1 MHNKRAQSDVVSTVL
16 IILLVV
22 AAVAIIG
29 AIILNVVNK
38 GGSSVSG
45 ATACQAV
52 DVHPSQCT
60 IVGGNTAAVAQRG
73 SVGGSTD
80 ATIQNVTYIFYKSD
94 GTTDVNSSAQL
105 GNIANV
111 GGTATGN
118 FAGIHTSVKTAVTLK
133 LSDGS
138 ITTCDPSTVQVACS

>member
-1 MHNKRAQSDVVSTVL
+1 MRNNKAQSDVVSTVL

-52 DVHPSQCT
+52 DIHPTACNLGASQT
-60 IVGGNTAAVAQRG
+60 TAIAQRG
-73 SVGGSTD
+73 SGGSTD
-80 ATIQNVTYIFYKSD
+80 ATVSSITFIFTKSD
-94 GTTDVNSSAQL
+94 GTTVTNVSAP
-105 GNIANV
+105 IANIGTV
-111 GGTATGN
+111 GGTSSVVQVNGGFTQVETAATL
-118 FAGIHTSVKTAVTLK
+118 T

-138 ITTCDPSTVQVACS
+138 SKTCDPSTVQVSCN